1 MLRRLVASTP
11 DDLSGPCDCALILV
25 GFAGA
30 LRRVELA
37 ASTHADLEPT
47 ERGLWLTLAHG
58 KGGHADI
65 VAVPPPYGQTELCP
79 VRALE
84 RWLTATG
91 ITPRG
96 ERVASRCGTPVTLM
110 LLISQGYTRHQAA

>member
-1 MLRRLVASTP
+1 VLRRLVASTP

-58 KGGHADI
+58 KGGQADI

-84 RWLTATG
+84 RWLTDTSIRAD
-91 ITPRG
+91 
-96 ERVASRCGTPVTLM
+96 
-110 LLISQGYTRHQAA
+110 IS